1 MAQGSITITCYGDS
15 VVGATASLTDSSYSM
30 TVKSHSDPAV
40 DVVYTKGDTAAE
52 YIYKCRAGQPL
63 GGIVEHP

>member
-1 MAQGSITITCYGDS
+1 MGDS
-15 VVGATASLTDSSYSM
+15 IVGSVATLSDSSYSM

-40 DVVYTKGDTAAE
+40 DVVYAKGGNVAE

-63 GGIVEHP
+63 GGIVENP